1 MHDRVSGGRFQRRPH
16 RLKPIGVGVLLALQ
30 GAAWAQADEA
40 PEASLPAVVAKEQ
53 APRATT
59 EGTRSYT
66 TRQAGT
72 ATPLGLPLRDTPQS
86 ASVVTQQRIEDQALR
101 TVLDVV
107 DNATGVSAR
116 RFETNRVDFSSRGFQ
131 VRNLMIDGVPTTW
144 DTTWSAGEAFGS
156 LAPYDRVEIV
166 RGATGLTSGTGDP
179 SAAINLVRKR
189 ADSRTF
195 SGSAELG
202 VGRWDQRRGMVDLSA
217 PLNDSGS
224 VRARVVGEYQRSDS
238 WIDLKRD
245 ESKTLYATLS
255 ADLTPRTRLSV
266 GLSRQDSDTDSPMWG
281 GLPYWHA
288 DGSLADWPRS
298 KTTAARWARWDSEH
312 ETLFADLEHRFGNGW
327 KARASLNR
335 GDRQGDTPLLYMYG
349 APDRV
354 TGLGLNTWP
363 GWYRNRTRQDD
374 VGLNV
379 SGPWRLAGRVHE
391 AGFGYAY
398 SKNRFNA
405 DSRTAPF
412 GVAGDFNAW
421 DGSYPEPDWSP
432 WAFYQKDR
440 TEQHAAYGVV
450 RLNVADPL
458 RVILGARVTNYE
470 KTGVDADGSTLY
482 RMKFARELTP
492 YVGAIYDL
500 NDTYSF
506 YASHTGIFQPQRL
519 RDINGRYLDPVVGKN
534 TEAGIKGELLDGR
547 LNAALAV
554 FRIEQDKLGQATA
567 LDVPGGSPGEKAY
580 VESQGAT
587 SKGFEIEV
595 TGELQPGW
603 SVSAGYTQFRV
614 KDAAG
619 ADVNTIYPR
628 KLLRLFTA
636 YRLPGAWS
644 ALTLG
649 GGVNWQSRTWTG
661 ATNPL
666 GAPARIEQD
675 AYALVNLM
683 ARYDINAQWTAQLN
697 VSNLLDKKH
706 YGLFDAFD
714 QISYGEPR
722 NVSLSLR
729 YKF

>member
-72 ATPLGLPLRDTPQS
+72 GLPLRDTPQS